1 MGVGTSAKDGASR
14 QYTAPKTATVQCTY
28 GDYGKSFKNF

>member
-14 QYTAPKTATVQCTY
+14 QYTAPKVATVQCAY
-28 GDYGKSFKNF
+28 GD